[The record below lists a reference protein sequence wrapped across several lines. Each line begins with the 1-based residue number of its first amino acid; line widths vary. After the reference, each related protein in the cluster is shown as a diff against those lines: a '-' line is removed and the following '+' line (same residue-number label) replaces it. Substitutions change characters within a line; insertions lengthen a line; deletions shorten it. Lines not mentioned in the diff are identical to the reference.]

1 MHHSIYAVP
10 ARVIDIALYV
20 DLALEKTLL
29 FRAIPFKNGE
39 GGGRNFANFRDPPI
53 QKNGIF
59 ETPLYNKMAFLR
71 PPYTKKCHFRDPL
84 YNKMAF
90 SRPPYTTNF
99 PILTPLYKNGQNL
112 TPLYKK

>member
-53 QKNGIF
+53 QQNGIF
-59 ETPLYNKMAFLR
+59 DN
-71 PPYTKKCHFRDPL
+71 PYTKKRHFRDPL
-84 YNKMAF
+84 FNKMTF
-90 SRPPYTTNF
+90 
-99 PILTPLYKNGQNL
+99 
-112 TPLYKK
+112 